1 MEGSFA
7 KNAVKGIASDNPLS
21 AKRIT
26 RAMAVGRVLGN
37 KKAKEE
43 APSKPSKPRTVK
55 SERVMPPKTKKEEP
69 QPKTKKEEPQRT
81 GPINVKSER
90 VYPPEE
96 RPAGPRAISA
106 GPRALPAPPP
116 KKDSKPKKPRD
127 VKYTQPTLPGMRNKR
142 QFKGKNG
149 KS

>member
-1 MEGSFA
+1 MNNMEGSFA
-7 KNAVKGIASDNPLS
+7 KNAVKGISSDNPLS

-26 RAMAVGRVLGN
+26 KAMAAGRILGN

-43 APSKPSKPRTVK
+43 APSKPSRPRAVK
-55 SERVMPPKTKKEEP
+55 SERVMP
-69 QPKTKKEEPQRT
+69 PKTKKEEPQRT

-96 RPAGPRAISA
+96 KTGPRALPA
-106 GPRALPAPPP
+106 GPRALPAPPT
-116 KKDSKPKKPRD
+116 KKASKPRKPRD
-127 VKYTQPTLPGMRNKR
+127 VKYTQPTLPGMRNTR

-149 KS
+149 KD

>member
-37 KKAKEE
+37 KRAKEE
-43 APSKPSKPRTVK
+43 AASKPSKPRTVK
-55 SERVMPPKTKKEEP
+55 SERVMP
-69 QPKTKKEEPQRT
+69 PKTKKEEPQRT

>member
-26 RAMAVGRVLGN
+26 RAMAAGRLLAN
-37 KKAKEE
+37 KKEKKE
-43 APSKPSKPRTVK
+43 APAKPIKVK
-55 SERVMPPKTKKEEP
+55 SERVTTQ
-69 QPKTKKEEPQRT
+69 QPKTKPTGSPKEEPQRT
-81 GPINVKSER
+81 GPITVKSTR

-96 RPAGPRAISA
+96 KSSPRAISA

>member
-1 MEGSFA
+1 MNNIEGSFA

-37 KKAKEE
+37 KRAKEE
-43 APSKPSKPRTVK
+43 AASKPSKPRTVK
-55 SERVMPPKTKKEEP
+55 SERVMP
-69 QPKTKKEEPQRT
+69 PKTKKEEPQRT

-96 RPAGPRAISA
+96 KASPKAS
-106 GPRALPAPPP
+106 PRALPAPPP

>member
-26 RAMAVGRVLGN
+26 RAMAAGRLLAN
-37 KKAKEE
+37 KKEKKE
-43 APSKPSKPRTVK
+43 APAKPIKVK
-55 SERVMPPKTKKEEP
+55 SERVTPP
-69 QPKTKKEEPQRT
+69 KEEPQRT
-81 GPINVKSER
+81 GPINVKSTR

-96 RPAGPRAISA
+96 KSSPRAISA